1 LIVESFRWKQS
12 VWVSL
17 AMKSMRSDVYPEL
30 ASVLQRFVAGVQN
43 ALGSN
48 FLGAYLVGSL
58 ATGDFD
64 LDSDVDF
71 LILTNAELSEAE
83 VLSLQKTHVDIH
95 ALGCY
100 PAEHLEGAYI
110 STELLNRTDLV
121 GVEPLWFVDNGSTS
135 LERSI
140 HDNRWHVRWI
150 FRERGITMIGPD
162 PKTLLHPVPPGAL
175 RSEAVAAIQELR
187 GRFVAEIDRP
197 LGWFNTR
204 FGQSFAVLTCCRM
217 LYTCKSGTVQ
227 SKLSGVKWAEQSLN
241 PAWCE
246 LIRKAWTERMGVR
259 FGDKVRQ
266 PAQTRLLHETA
277 KFIAYAQSLAETS
290 GRFRERSGKQATRK

>member
-1 LIVESFRWKQS
+1 
-12 VWVSL
+12 
-17 AMKSMRSDVYPEL
+17 MKSMHSDVYPEL
-30 ASVLQRFVAGVQN
+30 TSVLQRFVAGVQN

-71 LILTNAELSEAE
+71 LILTNAELSDAE
-83 VLSLQKTHVDIH
+83 VRSLRTTHADIH

-100 PAEHLEGAYI
+100 PAAHLEGSYI
-110 STELLNRTDLV
+110 SSDLLKRTDLV

-150 FRERGITMIGPD
+150 LRERGITIIGPD
-162 PKTLLHPVPPGAL
+162 PKTLLHPVPIGAL
-175 RSEAVAAIQELR
+175 RSEAVAAIQELNS
-187 GRFVAEIDRP
+187 RFVVEIDRP

-217 LYTCKSGTVQ
+217 LYTCKSGTVE
-227 SKLSGVKWAEQSLN
+227 SKLSGVKWAEQLLD
-241 PAWCE
+241 PPWCE
-246 LIRKAWTERMGVR
+246 LIWKAWIERMGVR

-277 KFIAYAQSLAETS
+277 KFIAYAQSLAVTS
-290 GRFRERSGKQATRK
+290 RGRIWDNT

>member
-1 LIVESFRWKQS
+1 
-12 VWVSL
+12 
-17 AMKSMRSDVYPEL
+17 MKSMHSDVYPEL
-30 ASVLQRFVAGVQN
+30 TSVLQRFVAGVQN

-71 LILTNAELSEAE
+71 LILTNAELNDAE
-83 VLSLQKTHVDIH
+83 VRSLQTTHVDLH

-100 PAEHLEGAYI
+100 PAEHLEGSYA
-110 STELLNRTDLV
+110 STDLLNQTNLV
-121 GVEPLWFVDNGSTS
+121 GVEPFWFVDNGSTS

-150 FRERGITMIGPD
+150 LRERGITISGPD
-162 PKTLLHPVPPGAL
+162 PKTLLDPVSTGAL
-175 RSEAVAAIQELR
+175 RSEAVTAIQELNR
-187 GRFVAEIDRP
+187 RFVAEIDRP
-197 LGWFNTR
+197 FGWFNTR

-217 LYTCKSGTVQ
+217 LCTCQSGTVQ
-227 SKLSGVKWAEQSLN
+227 SKPSGVKWAEQSLD
-241 PAWCE
+241 PAWRE

-266 PAQTRLLHETA
+266 PAQTRLLNETA
-277 KFIAYAQSLAETS
+277 KLIAYAQSLAETS
-290 GRFRERSGKQATRK
+290 RGWIQDNSW

>member
-1 LIVESFRWKQS
+1 
-12 VWVSL
+12 
-17 AMKSMRSDVYPEL
+17 MKSMHNEVYPEL
-30 ASVLQRFVAGVQN
+30 TSVLQRFVVGVQD
-43 ALGSN
+43 ALGNN

-58 ATGDFD
+58 AMGDFD

-71 LILTNAELSEAE
+71 LILTNWELSDAE
-83 VLSLQKTHVDIH
+83 VRSLQATHVGIH

-100 PAEHLEGAYI
+100 PAEHLEGSYI
-110 STELLNRTDLV
+110 STDLLNRTDRV

-140 HDNRWHVRWI
+140 HDNRWHVRWTL
-150 FRERGITMIGPD
+150 RERGITIIGPD
-162 PKTLLHPVPPGAL
+162 PKTLLHPVPAGAL
-175 RSEAVAAIQELR
+175 HSEAVAAIQELKS
-187 GRFVAEIDRP
+187 RFVAEIDRP

-217 LYTCKSGTVQ
+217 LYTCKTGTVQ
-227 SKLSGVKWAEQSLN
+227 SKLSAVKWAEQFLD

-246 LIRKAWTERMGVR
+246 LIQKAWTERMGVR

-277 KFIAYAQSLAETS
+277 KFIGYAQSLAGACQDRIPDNS
-290 GRFRERSGKQATRK
+290 

>member
-1 LIVESFRWKQS
+1 
-12 VWVSL
+12 
-17 AMKSMRSDVYPEL
+17 MKSTHSEVYPEL

-71 LILTNAELSEAE
+71 LVLTNAELSDAE
-83 VLSLQKTHVDIH
+83 VQSLQTIHVDIH

-100 PAEHLEGAYI
+100 PAEHLEGSYI
-110 STELLNRTDLV
+110 STYLLNRTDLV
-121 GVEPLWFVDNGSTS
+121 GIEPLWFVDNGSTS

-150 FRERGITMIGPD
+150 LRERGITIIGPD
-162 PKTLLHPVPPGAL
+162 PKTLLHPVPIGAL
-175 RSEAVAAIQELR
+175 RSEAVAAIHELKNH
-187 GRFVAEIDRP
+187 FVAEIDQP

-204 FGQSFAVLTCCRM
+204 FGQSFAVLSCCRM

-227 SKLSGVKWAEQSLN
+227 SKLSGVKWAEQSLD
-241 PAWCE
+241 PAWGE

-277 KFIAYAQSLAETS
+277 KFIAYAQSLTETS
-290 GRFRERSGKQATRK
+290 FPFESPG

>member
-1 LIVESFRWKQS
+1 
-12 VWVSL
+12 
-17 AMKSMRSDVYPEL
+17 MKSMHSEVYPEL

-48 FLGAYLVGSL
+48 CLGAYLVGSL
-58 ATGDFD
+58 AMGDFD

-71 LILTNAELSEAE
+71 LILTNAELSDAE
-83 VLSLQKTHVDIH
+83 VRSLQTTHVDIH

-100 PAEHLEGAYI
+100 PAEHLEGSYL
-110 STELLNRTDLV
+110 STDLLNRTDLV

-162 PKTLLHPVPPGAL
+162 PKTLLHPVPTGAL
-175 RSEAVAAIQELR
+175 RYEAVAAIQELKS
-187 GRFVAEIDRP
+187 RFVAEIDRP
-197 LGWFNTR
+197 LGWLNTR

-217 LYTCKSGTVQ
+217 LYTYKTGTVQ
-227 SKLSGVKWAEQSLN
+227 SKLSAVKWAEQFLD
-241 PAWCE
+241 PVWCE
-246 LIRKAWTERMGVR
+246 LILKAWTERMGVR

-266 PAQTRLLHETA
+266 PAQARLLHETA
-277 KFIAYAQSLAETS
+277 KFMAYAQSLAGACRGWIPDNS
-290 GRFRERSGKQATRK
+290 

>member
-1 LIVESFRWKQS
+1 
-12 VWVSL
+12 
-17 AMKSMRSDVYPEL
+17 MKSMHSEVYPEL

-43 ALGSN
+43 GLGSN

-71 LILTNAELSEAE
+71 LILTNAELSAAE
-83 VLSLQKTHVDIH
+83 VRSLQSTHVDIH

-100 PAEHLEGAYI
+100 PAEHLEGSYM
-110 STELLNRTDLV
+110 STDLLNRAGLV
-121 GVEPLWFVDNGSTS
+121 GVEPLWFVDNGSSS
-135 LERSI
+135 LERST

-150 FRERGITMIGPD
+150 LRERGIAIIGPD
-162 PKTLLHPVPPGAL
+162 PKTLLHPVPIGAL
-175 RSEAVAAIQELR
+175 RSEAVAAIQELKS
-187 GRFVAEIDRP
+187 RFVAEIGRP

-217 LYTCKSGTVQ
+217 LYTCKTATVQ
-227 SKLSGVKWAEQSLN
+227 SKLSGVKWAEQSLD
-241 PAWCE
+241 PAWRE
-246 LIRKAWTERMGVR
+246 LIRKAWIERMGVR

-266 PAQTRLLHETA
+266 PAQTRLLHQTA

-290 GRFRERSGKQATRK
+290 LSFREAGLKAG

>member
-1 LIVESFRWKQS
+1 MHSE
-12 VWVSL
+12 
-17 AMKSMRSDVYPEL
+17 VYPEL
-30 ASVLQRFVAGVQN
+30 ASVLQRFVVGVQN
-43 ALGSN
+43 ALGST

-71 LILTNAELSEAE
+71 LILTNAELSDAE
-83 VLSLQKTHVDIH
+83 VRSLQTTHVDIR

-100 PAEHLEGAYI
+100 PAEHLEGSYI
-110 STELLNRTDLV
+110 SSDLLNQTDLV

-150 FRERGITMIGPD
+150 LRERGITIIGPD
-162 PKTLLHPVPPGAL
+162 PKTLMHAVPTGAL
-175 RSEAVAAIQELR
+175 RSEAVAAIRELKSH
-187 GRFVAEIDRP
+187 FVAEIDQP
-197 LGWFNTR
+197 LRWFNTR

-227 SKLSGVKWAEQSLN
+227 SKLSGVKWAEQSLE

-259 FGDKVRQ
+259 SGDKVRQ
-266 PAQTRLLHETA
+266 RAQTRLLLETA
-277 KFIAYAQSLAETS
+277 KFIAYAESLAETS
-290 GRFRERSGKQATRK
+290 RGRIPDNS

>member
-1 LIVESFRWKQS
+1 MHNE
-12 VWVSL
+12 
-17 AMKSMRSDVYPEL
+17 VYPEM

-43 ALGSN
+43 ALGLN

-64 LDSDVDF
+64 FDSDVDF
-71 LILTNAELSEAE
+71 LILTNAKLSDAE
-83 VLSLQKTHVDIH
+83 VRSLQTTHMEIH

-100 PAEHLEGAYI
+100 PAEHLEGSYI
-110 STELLNRTDLV
+110 SKELLNRTDLV
-121 GVEPLWFVDNGSTS
+121 GIEPLWFVDNGSKS

-150 FRERGITMIGPD
+150 LRERGITMIGPD
-162 PKTLLHPVPPGAL
+162 PKTLLHPVPTGAL
-175 RSEAVAAIQELR
+175 RSEAAAAIQELKS
-187 GRFVAEIDRP
+187 RFVAEIDRP

-204 FGQSFAVLTCCRM
+204 FGQSFTVLTCCRM
-217 LYTCKSGTVQ
+217 LYTCGSGIVQ
-227 SKLSGVKWAEQSLN
+227 SKLSGVKWAEQSLD

-266 PAQTRLLHETA
+266 PAQTMLLHETA
-277 KFIAYAQSLAETS
+277 KFMAYAQNLAETS
-290 GRFRERSGKQATRK
+290 AGAGSETIPD

>member
-1 LIVESFRWKQS
+1 MQNE
-12 VWVSL
+12 
-17 AMKSMRSDVYPEL
+17 AYPEM

-71 LILTNAELSEAE
+71 LILTNAELSDAE
-83 VLSLQKTHVDIH
+83 VRALQTTHVDIH

-100 PAEHLEGAYI
+100 PAEHLEGSYI
-110 STELLNRTDLV
+110 STDLLNRSDLV
-121 GVEPLWFVDNGSTS
+121 GVEPLWFVDNGGTS

-140 HDNRWHVRWI
+140 HDNRWHVRWVL
-150 FRERGITMIGPD
+150 RERGITLIGPD
-162 PKTLLHPVPPGAL
+162 PKTLLHPVPTGAL
-175 RSEAVAAIQELR
+175 RSEAVAAIQELKS
-187 GRFVAEIDRP
+187 RFVAEIDRP

-217 LYTCKSGTVQ
+217 LYTYTSGTVK
-227 SKLSGVKWAEQSLN
+227 SKLSGVKWAEQSLD
-241 PAWCE
+241 PAWCD

-266 PAQTRLLHETA
+266 PAETRLLHETA
-277 KFIAYAQSLAETS
+277 KFIAYAQNLAETS
-290 GRFRERSGKQATRK
+290 RGRNPDNSR

>member
-1 LIVESFRWKQS
+1 
-12 VWVSL
+12 
-17 AMKSMRSDVYPEL
+17 MKSMHNEVYPEL
-30 ASVLQRFVAGVQN
+30 TSVLQRFVVGVQD
-43 ALGSN
+43 ALGNN

-58 ATGDFD
+58 AMGDFD

-71 LILTNAELSEAE
+71 LILTNWELSDAE
-83 VLSLQKTHVDIH
+83 VRSLQATHVGIH

-100 PAEHLEGAYI
+100 PAEHLEGSYI
-110 STELLNRTDLV
+110 STDLLSRTDLV

-150 FRERGITMIGPD
+150 LRERGITIIGPD
-162 PKTLLHPVPPGAL
+162 PKTLLHPVPTRAL
-175 RSEAVAAIQELR
+175 RTEAVAAIQELK

-217 LYTCKSGTVQ
+217 LYTCKNGTVQ
-227 SKLSGVKWAEQSLN
+227 SKISAVRWAEQSLDS
-241 PAWCE
+241 AWRE

-266 PAQTRLLHETA
+266 LAQTSLLHETA
-277 KFIAYAQSLAETS
+277 KFIAYAQSLGESSRRRIRATQKLS
-290 GRFRERSGKQATRK
+290 AHRSG

>member
-1 LIVESFRWKQS
+1 MHNE
-12 VWVSL
+12 
-17 AMKSMRSDVYPEL
+17 VYPEM

-43 ALGSN
+43 ALGLN

-64 LDSDVDF
+64 FDSDVDF
-71 LILTNAELSEAE
+71 LILTNAELSDAE
-83 VLSLQKTHVDIH
+83 VRSLQTTHVEIH

-100 PAEHLEGAYI
+100 PAEHLEGSYI
-110 STELLNRTDLV
+110 SKELLNRTDLV
-121 GVEPLWFVDNGSTS
+121 GIEPLWFVDNGSTS

-150 FRERGITMIGPD
+150 LRERGITMIGPD
-162 PKTLLHPVPPGAL
+162 PKTLLHPVPTGAL
-175 RSEAVAAIQELR
+175 RSEAVAAIQELKS
-187 GRFVAEIDRP
+187 RFAAEIDRP

-204 FGQSFAVLTCCRM
+204 FGQSFTVLTCCRM
-217 LYTCKSGTVQ
+217 LYTCGSGTVQ
-227 SKLSGVKWAEQSLN
+227 SKLSGVKWAEQSLD

-246 LIRKAWTERMGVR
+246 LIRNAWTERMGVR

-266 PAQTRLLHETA
+266 PAQTMLLHETA
-277 KFIAYAQSLAETS
+277 KFMAYAQNLAETS
-290 GRFRERSGKQATRK
+290 AGAGSETIPD

>member
-1 LIVESFRWKQS
+1 MHSE
-12 VWVSL
+12 
-17 AMKSMRSDVYPEL
+17 VYPEL
-30 ASVLQRFVAGVQN
+30 ASVVQRFVAGVQN
-43 ALGSN
+43 ELGSN

-71 LILTNAELSEAE
+71 LILTNAELSHAE
-83 VLSLQKTHVDIH
+83 VRSLQKTHVDIH

-100 PAEHLEGAYI
+100 PAEHLEGSYI
-110 STELLNRTDLV
+110 STDLLNRTDLV

-150 FRERGITMIGPD
+150 LRERGITIIGPD
-162 PKTLLHPVPPGAL
+162 PKTLLHPVPTGAL
-175 RSEAVAAIQELR
+175 RSEAVAAIQELNS
-187 GRFVAEIDRP
+187 RFVAEIDAP

-204 FGQSFAVLTCCRM
+204 FGQSFAVLTCCRA
-217 LYTCKSGTVQ
+217 LCTYESGTVQ
-227 SKLSGVKWAEQSLN
+227 SKLSGVKWAEQSLD
-241 PAWCE
+241 PAWYE

-266 PAQTRLLHETA
+266 PAQTRLLRETA

-290 GRFRERSGKQATRK
+290 RGRIPHTPD

>member
-1 LIVESFRWKQS
+1 
-12 VWVSL
+12 
-17 AMKSMRSDVYPEL
+17 MTSMHSEVYPEL
-30 ASVLQRFVAGVQN
+30 ASVLQRFFAGVQN
-43 ALGSN
+43 ALGSK

-71 LILTNAELSEAE
+71 LILTNAELDDAE
-83 VLSLQKTHVDIH
+83 VRSLQTRHVDIH

-100 PAEHLEGAYI
+100 PAEHLEGSYI
-110 STELLNRTDLV
+110 STDLLNQTDLV
-121 GVEPLWFVDNGSTS
+121 GVEPLWFVDNGSTE

-150 FRERGITMIGPD
+150 LRERGITIIGPD
-162 PKTLLHPVPPGAL
+162 PKTLMPPVPTGAL
-175 RSEAVAAIQELR
+175 RSEAVAAIQGLKSL
-187 GRFVAEIDRP
+187 FVAEIDQP

-217 LYTCKSGTVQ
+217 LHTCHSGTVQ
-227 SKLSGVKWAEQSLN
+227 SKLSAVKWAEQSLDS
-241 PAWCE
+241 AWCE
-246 LIRKAWTERMGVR
+246 LIRKAWTERIGVR

-277 KFIAYAQSLAETS
+277 RFIAYAQSVAEAS
-290 GRFRERSGKQATRK
+290 RCRIPDN